1 VINYIWKKDIM
12 KKEKTELEKL
22 SVNEIYKLFDKG
34 ELNAKEFDELKASLP
49 IFKQEKLNKI
59 LRVEKKKEIVQLY
72 EKGGLSISD
81 TIAYET
87 LVRIE
92 RNRKNTS
99 TIVTIIVIS
108 IVLTIIGS
116 LFIASRR

>member
-1 VINYIWKKDIM
+1 M

-22 SVNEIYKLFDKG
+22 SVLEIYRLFNKG
-34 ELNAKEFDELKASLP
+34 ELNAKEFDELRTSLP
-49 IFKQEKLNKI
+49 KYKQEKLNNI

-81 TIAYET
+81 TIAYIT